1 MRYRGYLIYNRPVN
15 KASAIPRLAWY
26 LGGLLLLLGMAA
38 CSSSSPA
45 NRPWSQS
52 DLRALEQKTSASP
65 ATDILAVY
73 TRTTDLSVD
82 IRVDLLDINPGDNF
96 NLKITLWDNRDFSNT
111 PLTIDIPSN
120 GADQISGIQPGKPA
134 IWPRVIQNF
143 DLDTVTVSINR
154 AFIGERYRLAIS
166 SYTTDPVRL
175 ADQVE
180 NILSDGTP
188 VHANA
193 PFLMAFWNVFPA
205 TTPTQALRDWDGAH
219 SGPLGSRH
227 GLKYIL
233 AAAKQFGYPV
243 ALLDLKNPASLAALN
258 FMGNMPEIQ
267 ALYERGLL
275 ILPDVVFGEPATLAL
290 GLSSRAVAGFGLP
303 GSQFVYAPS
312 ADPQASLKQ
321 SSLAG
326 YLAEFAPLPDDSH
339 LAKADGRLLIPLPP
353 ADAIQATQG
362 GPSLELRR
370 ALIAAALSP
379 DVSDLVVLGGS
390 LPRSTWGDPDIAG
403 LTLAWIAG
411 HPWIHPLT
419 IPELLAFPSRAI
431 AIPKPLA
438 QPAAGSPP
446 WLQALQSAPQNAAS
460 LSAWQAYLTLTAYTP
475 DPKLQALGRA
485 YLGQV
490 GELLAAAQWA
500 RQPSAQVDC
509 KEDLN
514 EDGQIECILA
524 DRQYFAILEPDGARL
539 TQFFYLDGNG
549 PHQLVGSS
557 AQFAIG
563 LSDPSEW
570 HPESGEAADPSVIP
584 GAFTDASD
592 TWTVYVPTVHGDGIV
607 FKSTDGRQVKT
618 YQLTSNGI
626 EVQYQA
632 PGPVSTQIPVVT
644 DPNRYFSGPTEY
656 QATLAPHSWV
666 WSLAGGMGVEV
677 SSEATLSGE
686 GFISALPFISLSED
700 PNLDYPNG
708 DYLPFPISLV
718 SIQGNGNFSVQIIRK

>member
-1 MRYRGYLIYNRPVN
+1 VI
-15 KASAIPRLAWY
+15 KASAIPRLVWY
-26 LGGLLLLLGMAA
+26 LGGLLLLLGTAA

-52 DLRALEQKTSASP
+52 DLRALGQKTSASP

-73 TRTTDLSVD
+73 SRTTDLSVD

-96 NLKITLWDNRDFSNT
+96 NLKIALWDNRDFINT

-154 AFIGERYRLAIS
+154 AFIGERYRLDIS
-166 SYTTDPVRL
+166 SYKTDPARM

-193 PFLMAFWNVFPA
+193 PLLMAFWNVFPA

-233 AAAKQFGYPV
+233 AAAKQFGFPV

-267 ALYERGLL
+267 ALYDRGLL

-290 GLSSRAVAGFGLP
+290 GLSNRAVAGFGLP

-312 ADPQASLKQ
+312 ADPLASLKQ

-326 YLAEFAPLPDDSH
+326 YLAEFAPLPDDGH

-362 GPSLELRR
+362 GLSLELRR

-379 DVSDLVVLGGS
+379 DLSDLLVLGGS
-390 LPRSTWGDPDIAG
+390 LPQSTWGDPDIAG
-403 LTLAWIAG
+403 PTLAWIAG

-431 AIPKPLA
+431 SIPKPPT

-460 LSAWQAYLTLTAYTP
+460 LSAWQTYLTLTAYTP
-475 DPKLQALGRA
+475 DQQLQALGHA

-500 RQPSAQVDC
+500 RQPTARVDC
-509 KEDLN
+509 NEDLN
-514 EDGQIECILA
+514 GDGQIECILA

-539 TQFFYLDGNG
+539 TQFFYLDRNG

-570 HPESGEAADPSVIP
+570 HPETGEAADPSVIP

-592 TWTVYVPTVHGDGIV
+592 TWTVYLPTVLGDGIV

-618 YQLTSNGI
+618 YQLTGNGI

-644 DPNRYFSGPTEY
+644 DPNRYFSGPTKY
-656 QATLAPHSWV
+656 QATLAPHTWV
-666 WSLAGGMGVEV
+666 WSLAGGIGVEV
-677 SSEATLSGE
+677 SSDATLSGE

-718 SIQGNGNFSVQIIRK
+718 SIQGNGNFSVKIIRK